1 MRRCG
6 PEQGPG
12 GRTMRKFLVVLDDS
26 KECLNA
32 TRFAALRAASTGGR
46 CRCCR

>member
-1 MRRCG
+1 
-6 PEQGPG
+6 
-12 GRTMRKFLVVLDDS
+12 MRKFLVVLDDS

>member
-6 PEQGPG
+6 PEHGSG
-12 GRTMRKFLVVLDDS
+12 GRTMRKFLVVLDER
-26 KECLNA
+26 KECLKA

-46 CRCCR
+46 CGCCR